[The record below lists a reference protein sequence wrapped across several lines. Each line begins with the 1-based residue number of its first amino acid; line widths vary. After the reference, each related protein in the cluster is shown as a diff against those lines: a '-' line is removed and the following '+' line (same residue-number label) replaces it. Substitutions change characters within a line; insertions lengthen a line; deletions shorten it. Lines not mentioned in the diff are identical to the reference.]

1 EYFTHSGTVE
11 AARRSAQAA
20 GEVRRVGDAGGAE
33 IAAAAVLDFGPSRLP
48 KVNILAR
55 KWSKDDPHSKT
66 VLSLAEYRELA
77 LDAEE
82 VEASNREQ
90 DGVEDLKLLYARD
103 THLDSPELA
112 GQHLDDELKRVS
124 DLYLC
129 KGPLK
134 DRHIRAILDKKPAVN
149 SSNYGMHRT
158 KLAKHSVKAQFH
170 TTKYERRTVELLV
183 KMTGGITAWENATQ
197 QQQHNLVRHLFAELP
212 LTCCKVM
219 FHSENNSFDFD
230 TVWATAS
237 SCNETAKWK
246 KFWKS
251 LFVGM
256 MVTSITLI
264 TFTEDGT
271 KAEKRAAKK
280 DLSAYWR
287 VFEKSPN
294 LYHLRLGTVDD
305 VPTRPSRAAGD
316 TRLTAGHETVHVEVT
331 G

>member
-1 EYFTHSGTVE
+1 MATVAGLEEYFTHSGTVE

-33 IAAAAVLDFGPSRLP
+33 IAAAVVLDFGPLRLP

-66 VLSLAEYRELA
+66 VLSLAKYRELA

-82 VEASNREQ
+82 VEASNREK

-103 THLDSPELA
+103 THLDNPELA

-124 DLYLC
+124 DLYPC

-158 KLAKHSVKAQFH
+158 KPAKHSAKAQFH
-170 TTKYERRTVELLV
+170 TTKYARRTVEHLV
-183 KMTGGITAWENATQ
+183 KITGGLTAWKVNSATTIQ
-197 QQQHNLVRHLFAELP
+197 PVR
-212 LTCCKVM
+212 
-219 FHSENNSFDFD
+219 
-230 TVWATAS
+230 ATAS
-237 SCNETAKWK
+237 GCIETAKWK

-256 MVTSITLI
+256 MVTSITLV
-264 TFTEDGT
+264 TFTEGGT
-271 KAEKRAAKK
+271 KAEKKPAKK
-280 DLSAYWR
+280 DLFAYWR
-287 VFEKSPN
+287 AFEKSPN
-294 LYHLRLGTVDD
+294 FYHLRLGTVDD
-305 VPTRPSRAAGD
+305 VPTRP
-316 TRLTAGHETVHVEVT
+316 TL
-331 G
+331 